1 MSRDTSLIAPHL
13 ETFFADHLCNHK
25 RVSQQTIASCRDTF
39 RLLLTYLRDTQKIQ
53 PSRLKLT
60 ELDAPV
66 VLSFLQYL
74 ESERGNSVRSRNLRL
89 SAIRSF
95 YRWVALREPEYIGI
109 VTRIMAIPSKRED
122 KKLIGYLTRP
132 EIDAIINA
140 PEKTTWAGRRDRAML
155 LTLYNSGARVTEIAT
170 LERSQVYFG
179 LETYLQLNGKGR
191 KERTVPLWPETVTAL
206 KSWFRELADL
216 ESPAAFP
223 SARLRLIS
231 RHGINHILQ
240 GAVEKASE
248 KCHSLREKSITPHI
262 VRHTTAVHLLQSG
275 VDVAVIALWLG
286 HENIETTHVYLATD
300 LEAKEKAL
308 SKLKP
313 GVGPTARYK
322 ADDALLTFLKAL

>member
-1 MSRDTSLIAPHL
+1 MSLHNSLLAPHL

-39 RLLLTYLRDTQKIQ
+39 RLLLTFLRDSQKIQ
-53 PSRLKLT
+53 PSKLKLT

-66 VLSFLQYL
+66 VLSFLEYL
-74 ESERGNSVRSRNLRL
+74 ESERGNSIRTRNLRL

-140 PEKTTWAGRRDRAML
+140 PDKTTWAGRRDRAML
-155 LTLYNSGARVTEIAT
+155 LTMYNSGARVTEIAT
-170 LERSQVYFG
+170 LERSQVHFG

-191 KERTVPLWPETVTAL
+191 KERTVPLWPETVAAL
-206 KSWFRELADL
+206 KGWFKELTGI
-216 ESPAAFP
+216 ESLTAFP
-223 SARLRLIS
+223 SARRRSLS

-240 GAVEKASE
+240 GAIEKASV
-248 KCHSLREKSITPHI
+248 KCSSLRNKTVTPHI

-286 HENIETTHVYLATD
+286 HESIETTHVYLAID

-308 SKLKP
+308 AKLKP

-322 ADDALLTFLKAL
+322 ADDALLAFLKAL